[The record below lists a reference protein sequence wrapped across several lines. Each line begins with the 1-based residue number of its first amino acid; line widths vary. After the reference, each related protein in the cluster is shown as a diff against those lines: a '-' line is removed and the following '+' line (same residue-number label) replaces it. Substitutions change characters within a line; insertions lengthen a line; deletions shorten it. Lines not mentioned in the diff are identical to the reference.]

1 MLVPL
6 LRTFRSDEFDAA
18 DLVAAKA
25 GRTISLCLPARDE
38 QGTVGAIVGAV
49 RSELVEDLGL
59 VDEIVVVDDHSTDR
73 TAAVAADAGALV
85 VAADEI
91 LPSYGLGHGKGEALW
106 KSLAASSGDLVVW
119 CDADVRNF
127 EPSFVV
133 GLVGPL
139 LTRNDVGF
147 VKGFYDR
154 PEGSGTGG
162 GRVTEL
168 VARPVISLLCP
179 QLAGF
184 IQPLAGEYA
193 GRRELLEQLPF
204 VEGYGVD
211 LGLLLDIER
220 QFGLSVMAQVDLGER
235 MHRNRPLEELS
246 PQAMAVIQLALHR
259 AAPAIAGEIETL
271 VRPGHDPIVVDVTAR
286 PPLVEVPEYRRS
298 SA

>member
-6 LRTFRSDEFDAA
+6 LRTFRSADFDAA
-18 DLVAAKA
+18 RLVDVKA

-38 QGTVGAIVGAV
+38 EDTVGAIVRAV
-49 RSELVEDLGL
+49 RTELVDRHGL
-59 VDEIVVVDDHSTDR
+59 VDELLVVDDHSSDR
-73 TAAVAADAGALV
+73 TAAVAAQAGAVV

-127 EPSFVV
+127 DPSFVV

-139 LTRNDVGF
+139 LTRADVGF
-147 VKGFYDR
+147 VKGYYER

-220 QFGLSVMAQVDLGER
+220 RFGLSAMAQVDLGER
-235 MHRNRPLEELS
+235 VHRNRPLDELS

-259 AAPAIAGEIETL
+259 AAPTLATEVETL
-271 VRPGHDPIVVDVTAR
+271 VRPGHEPLVVDVTAR
-286 PPLVEVPEYRRS
+286 PPLVDVPEYRRS